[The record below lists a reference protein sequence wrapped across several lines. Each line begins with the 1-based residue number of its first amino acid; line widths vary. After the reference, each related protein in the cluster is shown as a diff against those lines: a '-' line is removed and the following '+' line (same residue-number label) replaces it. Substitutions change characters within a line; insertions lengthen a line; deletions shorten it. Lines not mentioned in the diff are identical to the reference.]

1 MEFIRPEAAVFAM
14 AAVLVTALVIR
25 TKHVRKRLERFLVP
39 RGFVVDKAPPELTH
53 DLHTLHISQAFL
65 GPLAPEVKGL
75 FFSCY
80 IRRRS
85 ERGSF
90 TDYLGVLVPSSV
102 ADAESRLGVAGA
114 ERISRQAGGVLAL
127 WEVMDT
133 PENAARILQNVES
146 TLSPSPLGRGSG

>member
-1 MEFIRPEAAVFAM
+1 MEFIRPEAAVFAVT
-14 AAVLVTALVIR
+14 AVLVTALIIR

-39 RGFVVDKAPPELTH
+39 RGFVVEKAPPELTH

-75 FFSCY
+75 FFSAY

-90 TDYLGVLVPSSV
+90 TDYLGALVPGSV
-102 ADAESRLGVAGA
+102 ADAEKRLSRAGA
-114 ERISRQAGGVLAL
+114 ERVTRQDSGVLAL
-127 WEVMDT
+127 WELMDT
-133 PENAARILQNVES
+133 PENAASVLQKVE
-146 TLSPSPLGRGSG
+146 TAMR